1 MKQVSVFLQR
11 HRSTIHVVL
20 VLLTLVVVL
29 QVFSTSIAQWLY
41 TAQSFDAVA
50 FLRKHYLGAAVL
62 GGCLVVLLA
71 LIWLSKRSDARLDRT
86 MKEC

>member
-41 TAQSFDAVA
+41 AAQSFDAVA
-50 FLRKHYLGAAVL
+50 FLRKHYLAAAVL

>member
-11 HRSTIHVVL
+11 HRSTIHGVL

-50 FLRKHYLGAAVL
+50 FLRKYYLAAAVL

-71 LIWLSKRSDARLDRT
+71 LIWLSKRLDARLDRT
-86 MKEC
+86 MKGC